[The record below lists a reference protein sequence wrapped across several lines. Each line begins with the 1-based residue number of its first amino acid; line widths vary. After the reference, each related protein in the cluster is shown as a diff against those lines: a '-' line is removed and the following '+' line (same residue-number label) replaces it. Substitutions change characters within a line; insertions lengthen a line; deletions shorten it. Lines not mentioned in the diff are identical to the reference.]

1 MIYNS
6 IINLKGVQEM
16 NKSIAVK
23 ENNSIVASKNI
34 FINRFVKFLDVA
46 PLTVQAYTS
55 GLKQFFTYLASNGIK
70 QPDRN
75 SIIEFK
81 KYLIENNRKNSTIA
95 LYLSGLKRFFAFLEN
110 EGLYSNITIGV
121 KAPKI
126 TRQHKKDAF
135 SGTQIKEVMSTI
147 NTNTLEGLR
156 NFAMIGLIATAGL
169 RTIEVTRANIE
180 DLRLNAGQWVLYI
193 QGKGRADKGEFV
205 HVTPKVLKALR
216 AYLKARG
223 NVKATE
229 PLFASC
235 SRRNNGSRL
244 TTRTVSGVCKNAMK
258 AAGYI
263 SSRLTAHSLR
273 HTAITLALMAG
284 QSIQEVCS
292 FARHAN
298 IATTMIYA
306 HDVSRLNS
314 QCESLIERAIF

>member
-1 MIYNS
+1 MNS
-6 IINLKGVQEM
+6 KIKAVRIQNNANLAVINEQV
-16 NKSIAVK
+16 
-23 ENNSIVASKNI
+23 
-34 FINRFVKFLDVA
+34 NRFVKFLDVA
-46 PLTVQAYTS
+46 PLTVRAYIS
-55 GLKQFFTYLASNGIK
+55 GLKQYFSYLRINNVK
-70 QPDRN
+70 TLDNRN

-81 KYLIENNRKNSTIA
+81 KMLIEAGRKASTVK
-95 LYLSGLKRFFAFLEN
+95 LYLSAIKRFYSWCES
-110 EGLYSNITIGV
+110 EGLCSNIAQGI
-121 KAPKI
+121 KAPKLD
-126 TRQHKKDAF
+126 RGHKKDAF
-135 SGTQIKEVMSTI
+135 NGSQIKEVMTTI
-147 NTNTLEGLR
+147 NTSTLEGLR
-156 NFAMIGLIATAGL
+156 NFAMIGLITTAGL
-169 RTIEVTRANIE
+169 RTIEITRANVE
-180 DLRLNAGQWVLYI
+180 DLRLNAGQWVLYV
-193 QGKGRADKGEFV
+193 QGKGRSDKGEFV

-306 HDVSRLNS
+306 HDVNRLNS
-314 QCESLIERAIF
+314 QCESLIESAIF

>member
-1 MIYNS
+1 
-6 IINLKGVQEM
+6 M

-23 ENNSIVASKNI
+23 ENNSIIASKNI

-75 SIIEFK
+75 SVIEFK

-126 TRQHKKDAF
+126 NRGHKKDAF
-135 SGTQIKEVMSTI
+135 SGTQIKEVMTTI

-156 NFAMIGLIATAGL
+156 NFAMLGLITTAGL
-169 RTIEVTRANIE
+169 RTIEIVRANVE

-193 QGKGRADKGEFV
+193 QGKGRTDKGEFV
-205 HVTPKVLKALR
+205 HVTSKVLKAIR

-223 NVKATE
+223 NVKPSE
-229 PLFASC
+229 PLFVSH
-235 SRRNNGSRL
+235 SRRNKGSRL

-273 HTAITLALMAG
+273 HTAITLALLAG
-284 QSIQEVCS
+284 QSLQDVQA
-292 FARHAN
+292 FARHSSIN
-298 IATTMIYA
+298 TTTIYA
-306 HDVSRLNS
+306 HNVNRLNS
-314 QCESLIERAIF
+314 QCEALIERAIF